1 MEDVVAS
8 IDEVLDHAEHGDA
21 GADSRR
27 LSPLRCSEPQRRL
40 ELLVPSEVNTAYVSI
55 CAHT

>member
-40 ELLVPSEVNTAYVSI
+40 ELLVPTEVNTAYVRKRE
-55 CAHT
+55 HT